1 VCRMMCQQVRTF
13 RFPLVTTPLHH
24 SSSPHTSPSHTP
36 SPQINWFPSTLS
48 SSSHSH
54 ILLFLPPAP
63 AFGWSRIGRAL
74 SCSPSP
80 PSLNDPSAGSPT
92 DTLLRLLLPLKQGI
106 RGSSHPTAFTVSQ
119 SQPLII
125 CFISRSDGRC
135 VQRAGTYSSQPDE
148 LQLQGIPRS

>member
-1 VCRMMCQQVRTF
+1 MVVSISVSFDYASHTVLIFFCSIVSVVKSRPSVGTQILL
-13 RFPLVTTPLHH
+13 RFPPNLVPLTTKPF
-24 SSSPHTSPSHTP
+24 S
-36 SPQINWFPSTLS
+36 
-48 SSSHSH
+48 
-54 ILLFLPPAP
+54 
-63 AFGWSRIGRAL
+63 
-74 SCSPSP
+74 
-80 PSLNDPSAGSPT
+80 NDPSAGSPT

-106 RGSSHPTAFTVSQ
+106 RGSFQAPPFSVSQ

>member
-1 VCRMMCQQVRTF
+1 MCLFCKWEGMTLPHWLIILISVLFCLCFSYGPHFFLFNCVDDSTPNLWNSNLTSVPSKQVL
-13 RFPLVTTPLHH
+13 PTTKP
-24 SSSPHTSPSHTP
+24 
-36 SPQINWFPSTLS
+36 F
-48 SSSHSH
+48 
-54 ILLFLPPAP
+54 
-63 AFGWSRIGRAL
+63 
-74 SCSPSP
+74 
-80 PSLNDPSAGSPT
+80 LNDPSAGSPT

-106 RGSSHPTAFTVSQ
+106 RGSFQAPPFSVSQ